1 MLGVA
6 SCLFLMFYLPPS
18 SWWRFVG
25 WLILGL
31 SVYASYGYSHSTVG
45 RAAGRPHRAT
55 PALKVAAVGFL
66 LAAIGLFT
74 IPHDASLPRLVREA
88 AETEAPEHTRS
99 LIGLLMV
106 ATGLVLGTVGA
117 IKGRGSSTKG
127 GEELV

>member
-1 MLGVA
+1 
-6 SCLFLMFYLPPS
+6 LPPS

-31 SVYASYGYSHSTVG
+31 SVYASYGYAHSTVG

-88 AETEAPEHTRS
+88 LDAEAPDHLRS
-99 LIGLLMV
+99 LIGLFMV
-106 ATGLVLGTVGA
+106 AAGLALGTVGA
-117 IKGRGSSTKG
+117 IRGRGSEAKG
-127 GEELV
+127 DEGLV